1 MTATSTDFFDITR
14 ISVFKDARS
23 TEPATASLRQFLFS
37 KKYTDRIIALRAIT
51 DKPER
56 DEIKK
61 TLPAATISGTFTK
74 RASAHI
80 TTYNGIVCLD
90 FDAADNPGKTPDEMK
105 ATLSEFGEVAY
116 AAVSVGGAGVFA
128 LVPTNCTDPTQHA
141 KIVDFLGQLFAHYD
155 LYYDRACK
163 DVSRLRFVSY
173 DPDAYINPAPIRFD
187 AIRIIGLVEQRTN
200 TDLRKPRAIIVRQ
213 GETAGGSAPRA
224 AGSGGGAST
233 RERVEACLDAIERT
247 NTDITGNYDD
257 WFRLGMAIGNEF
269 GIDGETYFHRI
280 SRFHADYKYTEC
292 TKKYQELT
300 RNGRRVRIGTFF
312 TICKKYRIEP

>member
-1 MTATSTDFFDITR
+1 MTATSTDFFDTTR
-14 ISVFKDARS
+14 ISVFRDARS
-23 TEPATASLRQFLFS
+23 TEPATATLRQFLFS
-37 KKYTDRIIALRAIT
+37 KKYMEQIIALRLLT
-51 DKPER
+51 DKAGR
-56 DEIKK
+56 DELKK
-61 TLPAATISGTFTK
+61 SLPAATISGTFTR
-74 RASAHI
+74 RAAANI

-90 FDAADNPGKTPDEMK
+90 FDAADNPGKTPEEMK
-105 ATLSEFGEVAY
+105 ATLAEFNDVAY

-141 KIVDFLGQLFAHYD
+141 RVVEFLGQLFAQYD

-173 DPDAYINPAPIRFD
+173 DPAAYINPTPGTFD
-187 AIRIIGLVEQRTN
+187 AVRCLGLIDQRAN
-200 TDLRKPRAIIVRQ
+200 TDLRKPRAIVVRQ
-213 GETAGGSAPRA
+213 GKPQRDGDHHPA
-224 AGSGGGAST
+224 SGGGNT

-257 WFRLGMAIGNEF
+257 WFRLGMALGNEF
-269 GIDGETYFHRI
+269 GLDGEAYYHRI

-292 TKKYQELT
+292 AKKYAELS